1 MTSRIVAEIMLMKIL
16 APVDAPRLAALGRRA
31 EGLGRGR
38 AAGAADF
45 ALAGVVRT
53 VGRSATGRGRGA
65 DDVARAGSRPRWG
78 SRRGDS
84 LRLADARR
92 GGSLRGGSLRGGSL
106 RGGSER
112 FGGSRRGGS
121 ARFGCRRGGSE
132 LRGGTW
138 GRRG

>member
-65 DDVARAGSRPRWG
+65 DDVARAGSRPR
-78 SRRGDS
+78 GDS
-84 LRLADARR
+84 LRLADAR
-92 GGSLRGGSLRGGSL
+92 RGGSLRGGSL

-121 ARFGCRRGGSE
+121 ARFDCRRGGSE